1 MCSQGIFSLGVDTA
15 AGEFAKGYDNAIN
28 LLDKFATGRTY
39 IPPASE
45 GLGPPMRTDRLIYFL
60 AMAALGAGRAD
71 SPELKAVQHPMSAL
85 QALAKFSIAGSPDWV
100 AIGDGVW
107 ISNKPKNNISQL
119 DAKTNRVGAIIGVA
133 KDPCSG
139 LAIAFGSVWV
149 PICSDGSVQRIDL
162 KSHKVVASIP
172 SGVANTEGGIT
183 AGAGSVWMPSDA
195 AGVLSRIDPASN
207 KVVSKI
213 SIPPGS
219 FTAVFDSA
227 SVWITSTKGNLLTRV
242 DAKSEKVL
250 AKIPVGP
257 EPRFLAAG
265 LGSVWTL
272 NQGDGSV
279 SRIDPATNKV
289 SATIEVGVPGPGGD
303 IAVGEGAVWVT
314 AIGKPLSKIDPASN
328 RVVAQYV
335 GKGGDALRAGLGSL
349 WLSNHEF
356 HEVWRIDPK
365 GL

>member
-1 MCSQGIFSLGVDTA
+1 MKI
-15 AGEFAKGYDNAIN
+15 
-28 LLDKFATGRTY
+28 
-39 IPPASE
+39 
-45 GLGPPMRTDRLIYFL
+45 DRLLYFFAVA
-60 AMAALGAGRAD
+60 AMGAAHTD
-71 SPELKAVQHPMSAL
+71 SPELKAVQHPMSDLHAI
-85 QALAKFSIAGSPDWV
+85 AKFSIPGSPDWV

-107 ISNKPKNNISQL
+107 ISNNPKSNISML
-119 DAKTNRVGAIIGVA
+119 DAKTNQVGAVITVA
-133 KDPCSG
+133 KKPCSG

-149 PICSDGSVQRIDL
+149 PICSDGSVERVDL
-162 KSHKVVASIP
+162 KSQKILASIA

-183 AGAGSVWMPSDA
+183 AGEGSIWIPSDA

-213 SIPPGS
+213 SIPPDS
-219 FTAVFDSA
+219 YTAAFDA
-227 SVWITSTKGNLLTRV
+227 GSVWITSTKNNLLTRV
-242 DAKSEKVL
+242 DAKTEKVI

-257 EPRFLAAG
+257 SPRFLAAG
-265 LGSVWTL
+265 LGGIWTL

-279 SRIDPATNKV
+279 SRVDPATNKV
-289 SATIEVGVPGPGGD
+289 VATIEVGVPGGGGD

-314 AIGKPLSKIDPASN
+314 AIGKPLSKIDPATN
-328 RVVAQYV
+328 KVVTQYV
-335 GKGGDALRAGLGSL
+335 GKGGDALRVGLGSL